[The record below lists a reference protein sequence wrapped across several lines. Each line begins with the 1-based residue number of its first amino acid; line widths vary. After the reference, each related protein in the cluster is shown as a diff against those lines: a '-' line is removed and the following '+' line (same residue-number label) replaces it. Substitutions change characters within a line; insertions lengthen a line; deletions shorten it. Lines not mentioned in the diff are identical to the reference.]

1 MIEDVLDDVQLY
13 VEIVEIVKVEV
24 HVLDVQLVELIYLI
38 HVHLV
43 VNDRKHSKITNEK
56 FDRSTILFKKKII
69 WIHHLWFYNTQ

>member
-1 MIEDVLDDVQLY
+1 VIEDVLDDVQLY

-56 FDRSTILFKKKII
+56 
-69 WIHHLWFYNTQ
+69 H